1 MTNLSNILSGI
12 SLSLVIIQLTLLC
25 KIKPNDKHYHIATNV
40 IIGLC
45 AVIIIFNFINILM
58 NLHDISIIIP
68 NIIVIIIQP
77 PLGYITYKTE
87 RNTNHD

>member
-1 MTNLSNILSGI
+1 MSNILSGI
-12 SLSLVIIQLTLLC
+12 SLILVIIQLTLLC
-25 KIKPNDKHYHIATNV
+25 KIKPSDKHYHIATNI

-58 NLHDISIIIP
+58 NLHDMSIIIS

-77 PLGYITYKTE
+77 LLGYITYKTE
-87 RNTNHD
+87 RTNSHD

>member
-1 MTNLSNILSGI
+1 MSNILSGI
-12 SLSLVIIQLTLLC
+12 SLILVIIQLTLLC
-25 KIKPNDKHYHIATNV
+25 KIKPSDKHYHIATNV

-45 AVIIIFNFINILM
+45 AIIIILNFINILM
-58 NLHDISIIIP
+58 NPHDISIIIP